1 MLISAIP
8 EDLCLSYANTK
19 SWRGSERPVEQ
30 LHDLAGLLDWI
41 EGCAGVGAQAGKAI
55 REMARDHRKRAIR
68 VFAEAIALREM
79 IFRTFSAVATGEPI
93 SERDFVALKSAL
105 ADGPERNQLERTGDD
120 YAWRVEQPRLSVP
133 DLLAPVLWSAGD
145 LVFRARQRRIR
156 QCANEQCLWLFVDE
170 SKSGTRRW
178 CDMAS
183 CGNRAKARR
192 HYSKVKRLS

>member
-19 SWRGSERPVEQ
+19 SWRGSERPVEK

-41 EGCAGVGAQAGKAI
+41 EGSAGVSAQATQAI
-55 REMARDHRKRAIR
+55 RELARDHQKRTAR
-68 VFAEAIALREM
+68 VFAAAIALREV
-79 IFRTFSAVATGEPI
+79 IFRTFCAIATGEPI
-93 SERDFVALKSAL
+93 SGQDFVVLKSAL
-105 ADGPERNQLERTGDD
+105 ADGPERNQLERAGDG
-120 YAWRVEQPRLSVP
+120 YAWRVEQPRLSAS
-133 DLLAPVLWSAGD
+133 DLLASVLWSAGD
-145 LVFRARQRRIR
+145 LVFSAQQRRLR

-170 SKSGTRRW
+170 SKSGSRRW

-192 HYSKVKRLS
+192 HYSKVKQFS